1 MTHLRKLLAQKEI
14 FIRLFLLSSTCTMI
28 VCTLIIGV
36 IVARAQN
43 TYTKS
48 YIQSNDIVLQAIE
61 KDYTNLLQNINQVFE
76 YLDSQPIIEQ
86 FLTEDEMTA
95 ASIIDLNRELSD
107 MASLFQNI
115 PSSLVLIGT
124 NGRTFYQDNYVS
136 KYPASE
142 LLASDLMASFNET
155 AALNQVLFLNG
166 SLISE
171 SNEEPSIIYSR
182 KLTDG
187 TNVYGYALF
196 FIKESQFSAI
206 YTEKLD
212 RSLHQTTILNQDEV
226 IVSST
231 LKETIGTYAT
241 KTDFQGAQTINLG
254 SYPFVLYDTINESVL
269 IKRMNIIQLALIVW
283 LLGLVFSFIFS
294 FFLFKKVTSPIYMLI
309 DKISNITEDN
319 FSNQIEI
326 AGTYETKQLGNAYNL
341 MLENIN
347 SYIDNLIR
355 MEKENHLIKIKNLQM
370 QIHPHFIYNT
380 LTAIK
385 VLIWQN
391 QNAKAEE
398 AIQSFIHLM
407 QKTFDKREA
416 IPLGE
421 ELKISQDYVN
431 LLRIRYGE
439 RIQTTFYSDDTYH
452 HLLLPKLIIQPIIE
466 NCYIHA
472 FPQNQNG
479 IVSVFTR
486 VHQDILYIEIIDN
499 GVGFNQTTK
508 KHEHF
513 SSIGIENIDYRL
525 KLLYGDDYG
534 AFIESQ
540 VNQGTVVTI
549 KIPTQQAEPASD
561 L

>member
-1 MTHLRKLLAQKEI
+1 MTHLRKILAQKEI

-76 YLDSQPIIEQ
+76 YLDNQPIIEQ

-212 RSLHQTTILNQDEV
+212 RSLHQTTILNHDEV

-231 LKETIGTYAT
+231 LKETIGTHAT

-431 LLRIRYGE
+431 LLQIRYGE

>member
-1 MTHLRKLLAQKEI
+1 MTHLRKILAQKEI

-155 AALNQVLFLNG
+155 TALNQVLFLNG

-212 RSLHQTTILNQDEV
+212 RSLHQTTILNHDEV

-254 SYPFVLYDTINESVL
+254 SYPFVLYDSINESVL

>member
-76 YLDSQPIIEQ
+76 YLDNQPIIEQ

-142 LLASDLMASFNET
+142 LLASDLMASFNDT

-212 RSLHQTTILNQDEV
+212 RSLHQTTILNHDEV

-231 LKETIGTYAT
+231 LKETIGTHAT

-439 RIQTTFYSDDTYH
+439 RIQTTFYSEDTYH

-549 KIPTQQAEPASD
+549 KIPAQQAEPASD

>member
-1 MTHLRKLLAQKEI
+1 MTHLRKILAQKEI

-212 RSLHQTTILNQDEV
+212 RSLHQTTILNHDEV

-254 SYPFVLYDTINESVL
+254 SYPFVLYDSINESVL

>member
-76 YLDSQPIIEQ
+76 YLDNQPIIEQ

-212 RSLHQTTILNQDEV
+212 RSLHQTTILNHDEV

-231 LKETIGTYAT
+231 LKETIGTHAT

>member
-1 MTHLRKLLAQKEI
+1 MTHLRKILAQKEI

-142 LLASDLMASFNET
+142 LLASDLMTSFNET

-212 RSLHQTTILNQDEV
+212 RSLHQTTILNHDEV

-254 SYPFVLYDTINESVL
+254 SYPFVLYDSINESVL

>member
-1 MTHLRKLLAQKEI
+1 MTHLRKILAQKEI

-155 AALNQVLFLNG
+155 TALNQVLFLNG

-171 SNEEPSIIYSR
+171 ANEEPSIIYSR

-212 RSLHQTTILNQDEV
+212 RSLHQTTILNHDEV

>member
-212 RSLHQTTILNQDEV
+212 RSLHQTTILNHDEV

-231 LKETIGTYAT
+231 LKETIGTHAT

-254 SYPFVLYDTINESVL
+254 SYPFVLYDAINESVL

>member
-76 YLDSQPIIEQ
+76 YLDNQPIIEQ

-212 RSLHQTTILNQDEV
+212 RSLHQTTILNHDEV

>member
-1 MTHLRKLLAQKEI
+1 MTHLRKILAQKEI

-76 YLDSQPIIEQ
+76 YLDNQPIIEQ

-212 RSLHQTTILNQDEV
+212 RSLHQTTILNHDEV

-231 LKETIGTYAT
+231 LKETIGTHAT

>member
-1 MTHLRKLLAQKEI
+1 MTHLRKILAQKEI

-212 RSLHQTTILNQDEV
+212 RSLHQTTILNHDEV

-231 LKETIGTYAT
+231 LKETIGTHAT

>member
-212 RSLHQTTILNQDEV
+212 RSLHQTTILNHDEV

-231 LKETIGTYAT
+231 LKETIGTHAT

-486 VHQDILYIEIIDN
+486 VHQDILFIEIIDN

>member
-1 MTHLRKLLAQKEI
+1 MTHLRKILAQKEI

-254 SYPFVLYDTINESVL
+254 SYPFVLYDSINESVL

>member
-1 MTHLRKLLAQKEI
+1 MTHLRKILAQKEI

-254 SYPFVLYDTINESVL
+254 SYPFVLYDSINESVL

-341 MLENIN
+341 MIENIN

>member
-1 MTHLRKLLAQKEI
+1 MTHLRKILAQKEI

-212 RSLHQTTILNQDEV
+212 RSLHQTTILNHDEV

-231 LKETIGTYAT
+231 LKETIGTHAT

-326 AGTYETKQLGNAYNL
+326 TGTYETKQLGNAYNL

>member
-1 MTHLRKLLAQKEI
+1 
-14 FIRLFLLSSTCTMI
+14 MI

-76 YLDSQPIIEQ
+76 YLDNQPIIEQ

-212 RSLHQTTILNQDEV
+212 RSLHQTTILNHDEV

-231 LKETIGTYAT
+231 LKETIGTHAT

-549 KIPTQQAEPASD
+549 KIPAQQAEPASD

>member
-76 YLDSQPIIEQ
+76 YLDNQPIIEQ

-212 RSLHQTTILNQDEV
+212 RSLHQTTILNHDEV

-231 LKETIGTYAT
+231 LKETIGTHAT

-549 KIPTQQAEPASD
+549 KIPAQQAEPASD